1 MEPHSHVPLPTS
13 LLQVQ
18 PSQDTQGSP
27 SGSSS
32 SGSNHGGKAK
42 KPKGLELTPTL
53 VVTSSEPSPLSLAS
67 PSLPTASLT
76 PAFLQVSVSLKR
88 FSIMKWI
95 HKSVRLSCTVLC
107 TSHVGGFAGN
117 ASHSK
122 KKRCLVCKLYKIKL

>member
-1 MEPHSHVPLPTS
+1 MEPHSNVPLPTS

-32 SGSNHGGKAK
+32 SGSSGSNHSGKAK

-76 PAFLQVSVSLKR
+76 PAFLQVSVSLKG

-107 TSHVGGFAGN
+107 TSHMGGFAGN

-122 KKRCLVCKLYKIKL
+122 KK